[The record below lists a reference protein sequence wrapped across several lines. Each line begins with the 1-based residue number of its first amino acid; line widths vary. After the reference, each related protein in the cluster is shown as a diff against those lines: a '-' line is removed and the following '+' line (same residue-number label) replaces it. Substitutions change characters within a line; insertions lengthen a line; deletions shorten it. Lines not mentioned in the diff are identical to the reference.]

1 MSDKETPETA
11 VSGGVTRRDALVK
24 AGVVA
29 AGAVAA
35 GSVAGTAKAAAGKKS
50 TFATSKA
57 KFGGRLVW
65 ALEQDPVHV
74 APFGAILTSNHWGKQ
89 ASYDSLVEWDKSL
102 NLKPALATSW
112 KISADQK
119 SITFNLRKGVKFHN
133 GKELDA
139 GDVKY
144 SVEKML
150 NPPLPGSISTVGQV
164 PAFLGVDVVSKYVA
178 RLNLKARD
186 ARVFGFLAWG
196 RYSPIVPA
204 GLYEQINVSRNAIG
218 TGPYR
223 MVGFNPN
230 DRVELV
236 ANKEF
241 WKKGLPYMDAITLK
255 TLPDEQARIAAL
267 RAGAIDGATLSSD
280 GAAAL
285 KNDSNLVT
293 LKGGTA
299 AFRELQLTIKGD
311 PKPWHDVRV
320 RQAVNLAI
328 NRQAI
333 IDTVYNGSG
342 NFSGVVPPGYGPWP
356 LTQAE
361 LKQKY
366 QKVSLVKAKALMA
379 AAGQSKGFSVKLST
393 FSTPL
398 DFQQVASVIKSQLKA
413 INIDVEIVAQ
423 EPGTF
428 AANNG
433 IGNFEWDLTARGMRG
448 DVDGY
453 LNEYNPANAVY
464 KVWYPLWKN
473 AEGLAR
479 CRKRQDHA
487 RSGQAASDLQGCT
500 GAAPERLAADRSRP
514 GEQVPGRQQARAG
527 HVRRIRRLQH
537 GSPEHGVARLVTAPR
552 PLGREGRFGAPP
564 ASAHR

>member
-1 MSDKETPETA
+1 VSDLETTKSA
-11 VSGGVTRRDALVK
+11 SGKGLTRRSALKK

-29 AGAVAA
+29 AGAAAA
-35 GSVAGTAKAAAGKKS
+35 GSVAGSAKASRKYS
-50 TFATSKA
+50 FATPKIRY
-57 KFGGRLVW
+57 GGRIVW

-89 ASYDSLVEWDKSL
+89 ASYDSLLEWDKDL
-102 NLKPALATSW
+102 NLKPALAESW
-112 KISADQK
+112 KIAADQK

-144 SVEKML
+144 SVELML

-178 RLNLKARD
+178 RLNLKSRD
-186 ARVFGFLAWG
+186 ARVFGFFAWN

-204 GLYEQINVSRNAIG
+204 GLYDQINVSRNAIG

-236 ANKEF
+236 ANQNF
-241 WKKGLPYMDAITLK
+241 WKKGQPYMDAMTLK

-267 RAGAIDGATLSSD
+267 RTGAIDGATVSSD
-280 GAAAL
+280 SAAAL
-285 KNDSNLVT
+285 KNESDLVV

-299 AFRELQLTIKGD
+299 AFRELQITL
-311 PKPWHDVRV
+311 KPGETKPYDDVRV
-320 RQAVNLAI
+320 RQAVNHAI

-333 IDTVYNGSG
+333 ITTVYGGNGL
-342 NFSGVVPPGYGPWP
+342 FSGHVPPGYGPWP

-366 QKVSLVKAKALMA
+366 LKFDLPMAKKLMA
-379 AAGQSKGFSVKLST
+379 DAGMSKGFSVDLST
-393 FSTPL
+393 FSTPI
-398 DFQQVASVIKSQLKA
+398 DFSQVAAVIKSQLKA
-413 INIDVEIVAQ
+413 INIDVNIVAQ

-433 IGNFEWDLTARGMRG
+433 IGKFDWDLTARGMRG

-453 LNEYNPANAVY
+453 MAEFNPSAPIY
-464 KVWYPLWKN
+464 KIWYPEWKN
-473 AEGLAR
+473 VKAWRAVGNGRITLDPAKRLPLYKEAQRQIITDVPQIPLVQVQKFQVV
-479 CRKRQDHA
+479 RKRV
-487 RSGQAASDLQGCT
+487 QGMYVAFDDFNT
-500 GAAPERLAADRSRP
+500 GLRNTVWLS
-514 GEQVPGRQQARAG
+514 
-527 HVRRIRRLQH
+527 
-537 GSPEHGVARLVTAPR
+537 S
-552 PLGREGRFGAPP
+552 
-564 ASAHR
+564 

>member
-1 MSDKETPETA
+1 MSEHEATESTA
-11 VSGGVTRRDALVK
+11 GGGTTRRDVVVK

-35 GSVAGTAKAAAGKKS
+35 GSLAGSASAAKRYS
-50 TFATSKA
+50 FATPKIRY
-57 KFGGRLVW
+57 GGRITW

-74 APFGAILTSNHWGKQ
+74 APYGAILTSNHWGKQ
-89 ASYDSLVEWDKSL
+89 AAYDSLVEWDKDL

-119 SITFNLRKGVKFHN
+119 SITFNLRRGVKFHN

-139 GDVKY
+139 DDVKY

-150 NPPLPGSISTVGQV
+150 NPPLPGSITTVSQV
-164 PAFLGVDVVSKYVA
+164 PGFLGVDVVSKYVA
-178 RLNLKARD
+178 RLNLKTRD

-204 GLYEQINVSRNAIG
+204 GLYDQINVARNAIG

-223 MVGFNPN
+223 MVGFAPN
-230 DRVELV
+230 DRVEYV
-236 ANKEF
+236 ANKAF
-241 WKKGLPYMDAITLK
+241 WKKGQPYMDAMTLK

-267 RAGAIDGATLSSD
+267 RAGAIDGATVSSD
-280 GAAAL
+280 GANAL
-285 KNDSNLVT
+285 RGDSSLTV

-299 AFRELQLTIKGD
+299 AFRELQFTIKGD
-311 PKPWHDVRV
+311 KQPWHDVRV
-320 RQAVNLAI
+320 RQAVNFAI

-333 IDTVYNGSG
+333 INTVYGGNG
-342 NFSGVVPPGYGPWP
+342 NYSGVVPPGYGPWP

-361 LKQKY
+361 LKTKY
-366 QKVSLVKAKALMA
+366 QKYDLPKAKKLMA
-379 AAGQSKGFSVKLST
+379 AAGYAKGFSVKLST

-398 DFQQVASVIKSQLKA
+398 DFQQVASVIKSQLRA

-433 IGNFEWDLTARGMRG
+433 TGNFEWDLTARGMRG

-453 LNEYNPANAVY
+453 LSEYNPSNTIYQRWYPNYKNV
-464 KVWYPLWKN
+464 KVWRAIGNGRITLDPAKRLPIYKGAQVQLQNDLPQI
-473 AEGLAR
+473 GLVQVNKYQVV
-479 CRKRQDHA
+479 RKRV
-487 RSGQAASDLQGCT
+487 QGMYVAFDDFNT
-500 GAAPERLAADRSRP
+500 GLRNNVWLS
-514 GEQVPGRQQARAG
+514 
-527 HVRRIRRLQH
+527 
-537 GSPEHGVARLVTAPR
+537 S
-552 PLGREGRFGAPP
+552 
-564 ASAHR
+564 

>member
-1 MSDKETPETA
+1 MADKETTESTA
-11 VSGGVTRRDALVK
+11 DGGLTRRDALVK

-35 GSVAGTAKAAAGKKS
+35 GSVAGAATAAPKRRIAQAPRR
-50 TFATSKA
+50 
-57 KFGGRLVW
+57 GGRMTF

-89 ASYDSLVEWDKSL
+89 AAYDSLVEWDRNL
-102 NLKPALATSW
+102 NLKPALAESW
-112 KISADQK
+112 RISADQK
-119 SITFNLRKGVKFHN
+119 SITFNLRKGVRFHN

-150 NPPLPGSISTVGQV
+150 APPLPGSVATLGQI
-164 PAFLGVDVVSKYVA
+164 PSFDGVDVVSKYVA
-178 RLNLKARD
+178 RLRLKARD

-204 GLYEQINVSRNAIG
+204 GLYDQINASRGAIG

-223 MVGFNPN
+223 MLGFDPN
-230 DRVELV
+230 DKVEYV
-236 ANKEF
+236 RNTRF
-241 WKKGLPYMDAITLK
+241 WKQGLPYMEAMTLK
-255 TLPDEQARIAAL
+255 TLPDEQSRIAAL

-280 GAAAL
+280 GANSFR
-285 KNDSNLVT
+285 NDSGFTVLR
-293 LKGGTA
+293 GGTA
-299 AFRELQLTIKGD
+299 AFRELQFTIKGD
-311 PKPWHDVRV
+311 PKPWHDIRV
-320 RQAVNLAI
+320 RQAVNFAI

-333 IDTVYNGSG
+333 LNTVYSG
-342 NFSGVVPPGYGPWP
+342 NGNYSGIVPPGYGPWP

-361 LKQKY
+361 LKTKY
-366 QKVSLVKAKALMA
+366 QKFDLVKARALMR
-379 AAGQSKGFSVKLST
+379 AAGQTRGFSVKLST

-398 DFQQVASVIKSQLKA
+398 EFQQIAAVIKSQLKA
-413 INIDVEIVAQ
+413 INIEVEIVAQ

-453 LNEYNPANAVY
+453 MNEYNPAIPAYRAWYPNWKNVKVWRLVGNGKIILDPAKRLPVY
-464 KVWYPLWKN
+464 KQAQILLQSELPQIGIVQVNKYQVV
-473 AEGLAR
+473 
-479 CRKRQDHA
+479 RKRVQGMYVA
-487 RSGQAASDLQGCT
+487 FSDFNT
-500 GAAPERLAADRSRP
+500 GLRDTVWLS
-514 GEQVPGRQQARAG
+514 
-527 HVRRIRRLQH
+527 
-537 GSPEHGVARLVTAPR
+537 S
-552 PLGREGRFGAPP
+552 
-564 ASAHR
+564 

>member
-1 MSDKETPETA
+1 VADKETTESAT
-11 VSGGVTRRDALVK
+11 GGALTRRDALVK

-35 GSVAGTAKAAAGKKS
+35 GSVAGSAKASRKRS
-50 TFATSKA
+50 LATPKPRY
-57 KFGGRLVW
+57 GGRIIW

-89 ASYDSLVEWDKSL
+89 AAYDSLVEWDKSL
-102 NLKPALATSW
+102 NLKPALAESW
-112 KISADQK
+112 KIVDPRT
-119 SITFNLRKGVKFHN
+119 ILFNLRKGVKFHN

-144 SVEKML
+144 SVELML

-164 PAFLGVDVVSKYVA
+164 PAFAGVDVVSKYVA
-178 RLNLKARD
+178 RLRLKAPD

-196 RYSPIVPA
+196 RYSPIVPE

-223 MVGFNPN
+223 MIGFNPN
-230 DRVELV
+230 DRVEYV
-236 ANKEF
+236 ANKSF
-241 WKKGLPYMDAITLK
+241 WKKGLPYMDAMTLK

-267 RAGAIDGATLSSD
+267 RAGAIDGATVSSD
-280 GAAAL
+280 SAAAL
-285 KNDSNLVT
+285 RNDNDLVV

-299 AFRELQLTIKGD
+299 AFRELQMTL
-311 PKPWHDVRV
+311 KPGETKPYDDVRV
-320 RQAVNLAI
+320 RQAVNFAI

-333 IDTVYNGSG
+333 IDTVYNGNGAYSG
-342 NFSGVVPPGYGPWP
+342 HVPPGYGPWP

-361 LKQKY
+361 LRQKY
-366 QKVSLVKAKALMA
+366 LKFDLPKAKKLMA
-379 AAGQSKGFSVKLST
+379 DAGLSRGFSVKLST

-428 AANNG
+428 AAKNG
-433 IGNFEWDLTARGMRG
+433 VGDFEWDLTARGMRG

-453 LNEYNPANAVY
+453 MAEFNPSAAIYRIWYPDWKNQ
-464 KVWYPLWKN
+464 KVWRDVGNGRITLDSDKRLPLYKDAQRRLLN
-473 AEGLAR
+473 DLPQVPLVQVQKFQVI
-479 CRKRQDHA
+479 RKRV
-487 RSGQAASDLQGCT
+487 QGMYVSFDDFNT
-500 GAAPERLAADRSRP
+500 GLRNTVWLS
-514 GEQVPGRQQARAG
+514 
-527 HVRRIRRLQH
+527 
-537 GSPEHGVARLVTAPR
+537 S
-552 PLGREGRFGAPP
+552 
-564 ASAHR
+564 

>member
-57 KFGGRLVW
+57 KYGGRLVW

-112 KISADQK
+112 TISADQK

-139 GDVKY
+139 DDVKY

-204 GLYEQINVSRNAIG
+204 GLYDQINVSRNAIG

-236 ANKEF
+236 ANKDF

-255 TLPDEQARIAAL
+255 TLTDEQARIAAL

-280 GAAAL
+280 GAAAV

-299 AFRELQLTIKGD
+299 AFRELQITIKGD

-342 NFSGVVPPGYGPWP
+342 NFSGIVPPGYGPWP
-356 LTQAE
+356 FTQAE

-428 AANNG
+428 ASNNG

-473 AEGLAR
+473 QKVWRDVGNGKITLDPAKRLPLYKDAQVQLQNDLPQIGLVQVNKYQVVN
-479 CRKRQDHA
+479 KRVQGMYVAFDDFNTGL
-487 RSGQAASDLQGCT
+487 RNTVWLAS
-500 GAAPERLAADRSRP
+500 
-514 GEQVPGRQQARAG
+514 
-527 HVRRIRRLQH
+527 
-537 GSPEHGVARLVTAPR
+537 
-552 PLGREGRFGAPP
+552 
-564 ASAHR
+564 

>member
-1 MSDKETPETA
+1 VADKETTESAT
-11 VSGGVTRRDALVK
+11 GGALTRRDALVK

-35 GSVAGTAKAAAGKKS
+35 GSVAGSAKASRKRS
-50 TFATSKA
+50 LATPKPRY
-57 KFGGRLVW
+57 GGRIIW

-89 ASYDSLVEWDKSL
+89 AAYDSLVEWDKSL
-102 NLKPALATSW
+102 NLKPALAESW
-112 KISADQK
+112 KIVDPRT
-119 SITFNLRKGVKFHN
+119 ILFNLRKGVKFHN

-144 SVEKML
+144 SVELML

-164 PAFLGVDVVSKYVA
+164 PAFAGVDVVSKYVA
-178 RLNLKARD
+178 RLRLKAPD

-196 RYSPIVPA
+196 RYSPIVPE

-223 MVGFNPN
+223 MIGFNPN
-230 DRVELV
+230 DRVEYV
-236 ANKEF
+236 ANKSF
-241 WKKGLPYMDAITLK
+241 WKKGLPYMDAMTLK

-267 RAGAIDGATLSSD
+267 RAGAIDGATVSSD
-280 GAAAL
+280 SAAAL
-285 KNDSNLVT
+285 RNDNDLVV

-299 AFRELQLTIKGD
+299 AFRELQMTL
-311 PKPWHDVRV
+311 KPGETKPYDDVRV
-320 RQAVNLAI
+320 RQAVNFAI

-333 IDTVYNGSG
+333 IDTVYNGNGAYSG
-342 NFSGVVPPGYGPWP
+342 HVPPGYGPWP

-361 LKQKY
+361 LRQKY
-366 QKVSLVKAKALMA
+366 LKFDLPKAKKLMA
-379 AAGQSKGFSVKLST
+379 DAGLSRGFSVKLST

-428 AANNG
+428 AAKNG
-433 IGNFEWDLTARGMRG
+433 VGDFEWDLTARGMRG

-453 LNEYNPANAVY
+453 MAEFNPSAAIY
-464 KVWYPLWKN
+464 RIWYPDWKN
-473 AEGLAR
+473 QRVWRDVGNGRITLDQDKRLPLYRDAQRRLLNDLPQVPLVQVQKFQVV
-479 CRKRQDHA
+479 RKRV
-487 RSGQAASDLQGCT
+487 QGMYVSFDDFNT
-500 GAAPERLAADRSRP
+500 GLRNTVWLS
-514 GEQVPGRQQARAG
+514 
-527 HVRRIRRLQH
+527 
-537 GSPEHGVARLVTAPR
+537 S
-552 PLGREGRFGAPP
+552 
-564 ASAHR
+564 

>member
-1 MSDKETPETA
+1 M
-11 VSGGVTRRDALVK
+11 
-24 AGVVA
+24 
-29 AGAVAA
+29 
-35 GSVAGTAKAAAGKKS
+35 
-50 TFATSKA
+50 
-57 KFGGRLVW
+57 

-89 ASYDSLVEWDKSL
+89 AAYDSLVEWDKNL

-112 KISADQK
+112 KIAADQK

-144 SVEKML
+144 SIEKML
-150 NPPLPGSISTVGQV
+150 NPPLPGSITTVSQV
-164 PAFLGVDVVSKYVA
+164 PGFDGVDVVSKYVV
-178 RLNLKARD
+178 RLRLKTRD

-204 GLYEQINVSRNAIG
+204 GLYDQINVARNAIG

-230 DRVELV
+230 DRVEYV
-236 ANKEF
+236 ANRSF
-241 WKKGLPYMDAITLK
+241 WKTGQPYMDAMTLK
-255 TLPDEQARIAAL
+255 TLTDEQSRVAAL
-267 RAGAIDGATLSSD
+267 RAGSIDGATVSSD
-280 GAAAL
+280 AAKTLA
-285 KNDSNLVT
+285 NDSSLVV

-299 AFRELQLTIKGD
+299 AFRELQFTIKGD

-320 RQAVNLAI
+320 RQAVNFAI

-333 IDTVYNGSG
+333 INTVYNGAG
-342 NFSGVVPPGYGPWP
+342 NYSGVVPPGYGPWP

-361 LKQKY
+361 LKNKY
-366 QKVSLVKAKALMA
+366 QKFDLPKAKALMA
-379 AAGQSKGFSVKLST
+379 AAGQAKGFSVKLST

-398 DFQQVASVIKSQLKA
+398 DFQQIASVIKSQLKA

-433 IGNFEWDLTARGMRG
+433 TGNFEWDLTARGMRG
-448 DVDGY
+448 DIDGY
-453 LNEYNPANAVY
+453 LGEYNPSNTIY
-464 KVWYPLWKN
+464 QRWYPLYKN
-473 AEGLAR
+473 VKVWRAIGNGKITLDPAKRLPIYKDAQIQLQNDLPQIGLVQVNKYQVVN
-479 CRKRQDHA
+479 KRV
-487 RSGQAASDLQGCT
+487 QGMYVAFDDFNT
-500 GAAPERLAADRSRP
+500 GLRNTVWLS
-514 GEQVPGRQQARAG
+514 
-527 HVRRIRRLQH
+527 
-537 GSPEHGVARLVTAPR
+537 S
-552 PLGREGRFGAPP
+552 
-564 ASAHR
+564 

>member
-1 MSDKETPETA
+1 VSDNEAPDTPPKGEL
-11 VSGGVTRRDALVK
+11 SRRDLLVK
-24 AGVVA
+24 AGAVGV
-29 AGAVAA
+29 GAIAA
-35 GSVAGTAKAAAGKKS
+35 GSVAGGARAATRS
-50 TFATSKA
+50 SFATPKIRY
-57 KFGGRLVW
+57 GGRLIW

-74 APFGAILTSNHWGKQ
+74 APYGAILTANHWGKQ
-89 ASYDSLVEWDKSL
+89 AAYDSLVEWDKDL

-112 KISADQK
+112 TIAPDQK

-133 GKELDA
+133 GKELD
-139 GDVKY
+139 GDDVKY

-150 NPPLPGSISTVGQV
+150 NPPLPGSITTVSQV
-164 PAFLGVDVVSKYVA
+164 PGFLGVDVVSKYVV
-178 RLNLKARD
+178 RLNLKTRD

-204 GLYEQINVSRNAIG
+204 GLYDQINAARNAIG

-230 DRVELV
+230 DRVEYL
-236 ANKEF
+236 ANQSF
-241 WKKGLPYMDAITLK
+241 WKKGQPYMDAMTLK

-267 RAGAIDGATLSSD
+267 RAGAIDGATVSSD
-280 GAAAL
+280 GANAL
-285 KNDSNLVT
+285 KSDGNLVV

-299 AFRELQLTIKGD
+299 AFRELQFTIKGD

-320 RQAVNLAI
+320 RQAVNFAI

-333 IDTVYNGSG
+333 IDTVYNGNGNYSG
-342 NFSGVVPPGYGPWP
+342 IVPPGYGPWP

-361 LKQKY
+361 LKTKY
-366 QKVSLVKAKALMA
+366 QKFDLPKAKALMA

-433 IGNFEWDLTARGMRG
+433 TGNFEWDLTARGMRG

-453 LNEYNPANAVY
+453 LGEYNPSNTIY
-464 KVWYPLWKN
+464 QRWYPLYKN
-473 AEGLAR
+473 VKVWRAIGNGKITLDPAKRSPIYKQAQLLLQNDLPQLGLVQVNKYQVVN
-479 CRKRQDHA
+479 KRV
-487 RSGQAASDLQGCT
+487 QGMYVAFDDFNT
-500 GAAPERLAADRSRP
+500 GLRNNVWLS
-514 GEQVPGRQQARAG
+514 
-527 HVRRIRRLQH
+527 
-537 GSPEHGVARLVTAPR
+537 S
-552 PLGREGRFGAPP
+552 
-564 ASAHR
+564 

>member
-1 MSDKETPETA
+1 MSEHDATESTEA
-11 VSGGVTRRDALVK
+11 GGTTRRDVLAK

-35 GSVAGTAKAAAGKKS
+35 GSLAGTASAAKRYS
-50 TFATSKA
+50 FATPKIRY
-57 KFGGRLVW
+57 GGRLTW

-74 APFGAILTSNHWGKQ
+74 APYGAILTSNHWGKQ
-89 ASYDSLVEWDKSL
+89 AAYDSLVEWDKDL

-119 SITFNLRKGVKFHN
+119 SITFNLRRGVKFHN

-139 GDVKY
+139 NDVKY

-150 NPPLPGSISTVGQV
+150 NPPLPGSITTVSQV
-164 PAFLGVDVVSKYVA
+164 PGFLGVDVVSKYVA
-178 RLNLKARD
+178 RLNLKTRD

-204 GLYEQINVSRNAIG
+204 GLYDQINVARNAIG

-223 MVGFNPN
+223 MLGFEPN
-230 DRVELV
+230 DRVEYV
-236 ANKEF
+236 ANKGF
-241 WKKGLPYMDAITLK
+241 WKKGQPYMDAMTLK

-267 RAGAIDGATLSSD
+267 RAGAIDGATVSSD
-280 GAAAL
+280 GARAL
-285 KNDSNLVT
+285 RGTSGLTV
-293 LKGGTA
+293 LAGGTA
-299 AFRELQLTIKGD
+299 AFRELQFTIKGD

-320 RQAVNLAI
+320 RQAVNFAI

-333 IDTVYNGSG
+333 INTVYGGSG
-342 NFSGVVPPGYGPWP
+342 KYSGIVPPGYGPWP

-361 LKQKY
+361 LKNKY
-366 QKVSLVKAKALMA
+366 QKYDLPKAKKLMA
-379 AAGQSKGFSVKLST
+379 AAGYAKGFSVKLST

-398 DFQQVASVIKSQLKA
+398 DFQQVAAVIKSQLKA

-433 IGNFEWDLTARGMRG
+433 TGNFEWDLTARGMRG

-453 LNEYNPANAVY
+453 MSEYNPANTIY
-464 KVWYPLWKN
+464 QRWYPLYKN
-473 AEGLAR
+473 VKVWRAVGNGKIVLDPAKRIPLYKGAQIQLQNDLPQIGLVQVNKYQVVRNRVKGMYVAF
-479 CRKRQDHA
+479 D
-487 RSGQAASDLQGCT
+487 DFNT
-500 GAAPERLAADRSRP
+500 GLRNTVWLS
-514 GEQVPGRQQARAG
+514 
-527 HVRRIRRLQH
+527 
-537 GSPEHGVARLVTAPR
+537 S
-552 PLGREGRFGAPP
+552 
-564 ASAHR
+564 

>member
-1 MSDKETPETA
+1 VSEIDITETA
-11 VSGGVTRRDALVK
+11 DGGGITRRDAIKK
-24 AGVVA
+24 AGVLA
-29 AGAVAA
+29 AGAAAA
-35 GSVAGTAKAAAGKKS
+35 GSLAGGAKASRRSKQYS
-50 TFATSKA
+50 FATPKVRY
-57 KFGGRLVW
+57 GGKLTF

-89 ASYDSLVEWDKSL
+89 AAYDSLVEWDKNL
-102 NLKPALATSW
+102 VLKPALATSW
-112 KISADQK
+112 KIAPDQK

-144 SVEKML
+144 SVEQML
-150 NPPLPGSISTVGQV
+150 NPPLPGSTTTVSQV
-164 PAFLGVDVVSKYVA
+164 PGFLGVDVVSKYVA
-178 RLNLKARD
+178 RLNLKTRD

-204 GLYEQINVSRNAIG
+204 GLYDQINVARNAVG

-230 DRVELV
+230 DRVEYV
-236 ANKEF
+236 ANRNF
-241 WKKGLPYMDAITLK
+241 WKTGQPYMDAMTLK
-255 TLPDEQARIAAL
+255 TLTDEQARIAAL
-267 RAGAIDGATLSSD
+267 RAGAIDGATLSVD
-280 GAAAL
+280 GANAV
-285 KNDSNLVT
+285 KGDSNLVV

-299 AFRELQLTIKGD
+299 AFRELQFTIKGD

-333 IDTVYNGSG
+333 IDTVYNGNG
-342 NFSGVVPPGYGPWP
+342 NFSGIVPPGYGSWP

-361 LKQKY
+361 LKTKY
-366 QKVSLVKAKALMA
+366 QKSNLVKAKALMA

-398 DFQQVASVIKSQLKA
+398 DFQQVAAVIKSQLKA
-413 INIDVEIVAQ
+413 INIDVDIVAQ

-433 IGNFEWDLTARGMRG
+433 AGNFEWDLTARGMRG

-453 LNEYNPANAVY
+453 MGEYNPSNSIY

-473 AEGLAR
+473 VRVWRDIGNGKITLDPAKRAPLYRDAQIQLQNDLPQIGLVQVNKYQVVN
-479 CRKRQDHA
+479 KRV
-487 RSGQAASDLQGCT
+487 QGMYVAFDDFNT
-500 GAAPERLAADRSRP
+500 GLRNTVWLS
-514 GEQVPGRQQARAG
+514 
-527 HVRRIRRLQH
+527 
-537 GSPEHGVARLVTAPR
+537 S
-552 PLGREGRFGAPP
+552 
-564 ASAHR
+564 

>member
-1 MSDKETPETA
+1 MFESETTESA
-11 VSGGVTRRDALVK
+11 AGGGVTRRDALVK

-35 GSVAGTAKAAAGKKS
+35 GSMAGAAKAAPKRS
-50 TFATSKA
+50 SATPKIRR
-57 KFGGRLVW
+57 GGRITW

-89 ASYDSLVEWDKSL
+89 AAYDSLVEWDKDL
-102 NLKPALATSW
+102 NLKPALAESW
-112 KISADQK
+112 KIVNPRT
-119 SITFNLRKGVKFHN
+119 ILFNLRKGVKFHN

-150 NPPLPGSISTVGQV
+150 NPPLPGSVTTVSQV

-178 RLNLKARD
+178 RLNLKSSD

-196 RYSPIVPA
+196 RYSPIVPE
-204 GLYEQINVSRNAIG
+204 GLYDQINVARNAIG
-218 TGPYR
+218 SGPYK

-230 DRVELV
+230 DRVEYV
-236 ANKEF
+236 ANPSF
-241 WKKGLPYMDAITLK
+241 WKTGKPYMDAMTLK

-267 RAGAIDGATLSSD
+267 RAGAIDGATVSVD
-280 GAAAL
+280 GANAL
-285 KNDSNLVT
+285 KNDGNLVV

-299 AFRELQLTIKGD
+299 AFRELQITIKGD

-320 RQAVNLAI
+320 RQAVNLVI

-342 NFSGVVPPGYGPWP
+342 NYSGIVPPGYGPWP
-356 LTQAE
+356 FTQAE

-366 QKVSLVKAKALMA
+366 QKFNLAKAKALMA

-398 DFQQVASVIKSQLKA
+398 DFQQIASVLKSQLKA
-413 INIDVEIVAQ
+413 INIDVDIVAQ

-433 IGNFEWDLTARGMRG
+433 TGNFEWDLTARGMRG

-453 LNEYNPANAVY
+453 MSEYNPANAIY
-464 KVWYPLWKN
+464 KAWYPLWKN
-473 AEGLAR
+473 QKVWRAVGNGKVTLDPAKRMPLYKEAQIQLQNDLPQIGLVQVNKYQVIN
-479 CRKRQDHA
+479 KRV
-487 RSGQAASDLQGCT
+487 QGMYVAFDDFNT
-500 GAAPERLAADRSRP
+500 GLRNDVWLS
-514 GEQVPGRQQARAG
+514 
-527 HVRRIRRLQH
+527 
-537 GSPEHGVARLVTAPR
+537 S
-552 PLGREGRFGAPP
+552 
-564 ASAHR
+564 

>member
-1 MSDKETPETA
+1 VADKETTDSS
-11 VSGGVTRRDALVK
+11 VDGGLTRRDALVK

-35 GSVAGTAKAAAGKKS
+35 GSVAGSATAARKRSVAQAPRR
-50 TFATSKA
+50 
-57 KFGGRLVW
+57 GGRITF

-74 APFGAILTSNHWGKQ
+74 APFGAILTANHWGKQ
-89 ASYDSLVEWDKSL
+89 AAYDSLVEWDRAL
-102 NLKPALATSW
+102 NLKPALAESW
-112 KISADQK
+112 RVVNSRTIV
-119 SITFNLRKGVKFHN
+119 FNLRKGVRFHN

-144 SVEKML
+144 SVDLML
-150 NPPLPGSISTVGQV
+150 NPPLPGSIATVGQV
-164 PAFLGVDVVSKYVA
+164 PSFEGVDVVSKYVA
-178 RLNLKARD
+178 RLRLKAPD

-204 GLYEQINVSRNAIG
+204 GLYDQINVSRSAIG

-223 MVGFNPN
+223 MVGYDPN
-230 DRVELV
+230 DKVEYV
-236 ANKEF
+236 RNQRF
-241 WKKGLPYMDAITLK
+241 WKQGLPYMDAMTLK

-267 RAGAIDGATLSSD
+267 RAGAIDGATLTTD
-280 GAAAL
+280 GANAFR
-285 KNDSNLVT
+285 NDSGFTVLR
-293 LKGGTA
+293 GGTA
-299 AFRELQLTIKGD
+299 AFRELQFTIKGD
-311 PKPWHDVRV
+311 PKPWHDIRV

-333 IDTVYNGSG
+333 INTVYGGNGNYSG
-342 NFSGVVPPGYGPWP
+342 IVPPGYGPWP

-366 QKVSLVKAKALMA
+366 QKFDLVRARALMA
-379 AAGQSKGFSVKLST
+379 AAGQSRGFSVKLST

-398 DFQQVASVIKSQLKA
+398 EFQQIAAVIKSQLKA

-428 AANNG
+428 GANNG

-453 LNEYNPANAVY
+453 LNEYNPAIPSYRA
-464 KVWYPLWKN
+464 WYPLWKN
-473 AEGLAR
+473 VKIWRLVGNGKIILDQAKRLPLYKQAQILLQSELPQIGLI
-479 CRKRQDHA
+479 
-487 RSGQAASDLQGCT
+487 
-500 GAAPERLAADRSRP
+500 
-514 GEQVPGRQQARAG
+514 QVNKYQV
-527 HVRRIRRLQH
+527 VRRRVQ
-537 GSPEHGVARLVTAPR
+537 GMYVAFSDFNTGLRDSVWL
-552 PLGREGRFGAPP
+552 
-564 ASAHR
+564 SS

>member
-1 MSDKETPETA
+1 MSDKETPDTP
-11 VSGGVTRRDALVK
+11 VGGELSRRDLLVK
-24 AGVVA
+24 AGVVG
-29 AGAVAA
+29 AGAIAA
-35 GSVAGTAKAAAGKKS
+35 GSLAGGAKAATRRS
-50 TFATSKA
+50 RATPIKR
-57 KFGGRLVW
+57 GGRIIW

-89 ASYDSLVEWDKSL
+89 AAYDSLVEWDKDL
-102 NLKPALATSW
+102 NLKPALAESW
-112 KISADQK
+112 KIVDSK
-119 SITFNLRKGVKFHN
+119 TILFNLRKGVKFHN
-133 GKELDA
+133 GKEVDA

-150 NPPLPGSISTVGQV
+150 APPLPGSIATVGQV
-164 PAFLGVDVVSKYVA
+164 PAFAGVDVVSKYVA
-178 RLNLKARD
+178 RLRLKAPD
-186 ARVFGFLAWG
+186 ARTFGFLAWG
-196 RYSPIVPA
+196 RYSPIVPD
-204 GLYEQINVSRNAIG
+204 GLYDQINTARNAVG

-230 DRVELV
+230 DRVEYV
-236 ANKEF
+236 ANKDF
-241 WKKGLPYMDAITLK
+241 WKKGQPYMDAMTLK

-267 RAGAIDGATLSSD
+267 RAGAIDGATVSTD
-280 GAAAL
+280 GATAL
-285 KNDSNLVT
+285 RNESNLVV

-299 AFRELQLTIKGD
+299 AFRELQFTIKGD

-320 RQAVNLAI
+320 RQAVNFAI

-333 IDTVYNGSG
+333 IDTVYNGNGNYSG
-342 NFSGVVPPGYGPWP
+342 IVPPGYGPWP

-366 QKVSLVKAKALMA
+366 QKYDLAKAKALMA

-398 DFQQVASVIKSQLKA
+398 EFQQIASVIKSQLKA
-413 INIDVEIVAQ
+413 INIDVDIVAQ

-453 LNEYNPANAVY
+453 MNEYNPSNVIY
-464 KVWYPLWKN
+464 QRWYPLYKN
-473 AEGLAR
+473 TKVWRAVGNGKFTLDQAKRLPLYKGAQVELQNDLPQIGLIQVNKYQVVN
-479 CRKRQDHA
+479 KRV
-487 RSGQAASDLQGCT
+487 QGMYVAFDDFNT
-500 GAAPERLAADRSRP
+500 GLRNNVWLS
-514 GEQVPGRQQARAG
+514 
-527 HVRRIRRLQH
+527 
-537 GSPEHGVARLVTAPR
+537 S
-552 PLGREGRFGAPP
+552 
-564 ASAHR
+564 

>member
-1 MSDKETPETA
+1 VSDKETTENA
-11 VSGGVTRRDALVK
+11 AGGGITRRDALVK

-35 GSVAGTAKAAAGKKS
+35 GSAAGTAKAARKYS
-50 TFATSKA
+50 FSTSKVRY
-57 KFGGRLVW
+57 GGKITW

-74 APFGAILTSNHWGKQ
+74 APYGAILTSNHWGKQ
-89 ASYDSLVEWDKSL
+89 AAYDSLVEWDKDL

-112 KISADQK
+112 KIAADQK
-119 SITFNLRKGVKFHN
+119 SITFQLRKGVKFHN
-133 GKELDA
+133 GKELDS

-144 SVEKML
+144 SVEQML
-150 NPPLPGSISTVGQV
+150 NPPLPGSVTTVSQV
-164 PAFLGVDVVSKYVA
+164 PAFLGVDAVSKYVA

-204 GLYEQINVSRNAIG
+204 GLYDQINVARNAIG

-230 DRVELV
+230 DRVEYV
-236 ANKEF
+236 ANKDF
-241 WKKGLPYMDAITLK
+241 WKSYQPYMDAMTLK
-255 TLPDEQARIAAL
+255 TLTDEQARIAAL
-267 RAGAIDGATLSSD
+267 RAGAIDGATLSVD
-280 GAAAL
+280 GANAV
-285 KNDSNLVT
+285 KGDSNLVV

-311 PKPWHDVRV
+311 PQPWHDVRV

-328 NRQAI
+328 DRQAI
-333 IDTVYNGSG
+333 INTVYGGNG
-342 NFSGVVPPGYGPWP
+342 NFSGIVPPGYGPWP

-361 LKQKY
+361 LKTKY
-366 QKVSLVKAKALMA
+366 QKVNLVKAKALMA

-413 INIDVEIVAQ
+413 INIDVNIVAQ

-433 IGNFEWDLTARGMRG
+433 TGNFEWDLTARGMRG

-453 LNEYNPANAVY
+453 LNEYNPANTIY
-464 KVWYPLWKN
+464 TRWYPLWKN
-473 AEGLAR
+473 QKVWRDVGNGKITLDPAKRAPLYKDAQIQLQNDLPQIGLVQINKYQVVN
-479 CRKRQDHA
+479 KRVQGMYVAFDDFNTGL
-487 RSGQAASDLQGCT
+487 RNTVWLAS
-500 GAAPERLAADRSRP
+500 
-514 GEQVPGRQQARAG
+514 
-527 HVRRIRRLQH
+527 
-537 GSPEHGVARLVTAPR
+537 
-552 PLGREGRFGAPP
+552 
-564 ASAHR
+564 